1 MQRNHPTTFLL
12 FAIFWLTS
20 LTACT
25 QSPVSYVPLER
36 VAVVPGKLNE
46 VSGIANAR
54 KGYCYMHNDGG
65 NKAELYEITMATG
78 EIVKKIEIDN
88 AKNKDWEE
96 LAEDEDAIYIGDFGN
111 NTGNRDDLRILIVD
125 RKDLEKDDKVKTD
138 KIHFTYPDQK
148 SFKSRRAHDYDCEA
162 MITYGDAL
170 YLFSKNRES
179 KTTDVYRLPKEP
191 GEYVAE
197 KIAHFDTDGLVTAA
211 DVWHGK
217 KRNALALLCYEPI
230 GRRYISYMW
239 LFTDFE
245 PTNVFGGKA
254 HRLDISPNLQA
265 EAILWESDTTVI
277 IINEEQWAGQGQL
290 SRLDLSAYLK

>member
-1 MQRNHPTTFLL
+1 
-12 FAIFWLTS
+12 
-20 LTACT
+20 
-25 QSPVSYVPLER
+25 
-36 VAVVPGKLNE
+36 
-46 VSGIANAR
+46 
-54 KGYCYMHNDGG
+54 MHNDGG

-148 SFKSRRAHDYDCEA
+148 SFESRRAHDYDCEA

-265 EAILWESDTTVI
+265 EAILWESDTTVL